1 MVKLSVVTSEGF
13 NMFVM
18 IEDLYQ
24 HILIVS
30 YVGLYEEDHC
40 QKSYFT
46 KEKRKII
53 GSSFILL

>member
-46 KEKRKII
+46 KKKKII

>member
-1 MVKLSVVTSEGF
+1 
-13 NMFVM
+13 MFVM

-30 YVGLYEEDHC
+30 YIGLYEEDHC

-46 KEKRKII
+46 KKKKNYRVFIHIAIVGQMK
-53 GSSFILL
+53 GSC